1 MKSRF
6 LAALLVAAAALTLS
20 GCIQMHSATT
30 IEKDGSGTASFRL
43 SFSQGVSDAL
53 KEMQGMDMD
62 MGGDMEMPDFS
73 KVDKAELE
81 KAGKEHGVKIT
92 RFSRDPVDG
101 RETLDIE
108 MSFEDLKGLS
118 FMMNKVMGESSDNG
132 GFGIFDNGDGNFIL
146 RSATYEYPDQPAEE
160 AEEAV
165 ESETTMPEMDPEM
178 MGKQMELMGK
188 LMASMSELSVHM
200 EITVPGDIVKSNAP
214 TVEGRTSIWT
224 VDSSNMMSM
233 QGESDMEPEIVFSA
247 KGLKIKPQTE

>member
-1 MKSRF
+1 MTSRF

-30 IEKDGSGTASFRL
+30 IEKDGSGTASFQL
-43 SFSQGVSDAL
+43 SFSQGVSEAL
-53 KEMQGMDMD
+53 KEMQTMDMD
-62 MGGDMEMPDFS
+62 MGSDMEMPDFS
-73 KVDKAELE
+73 KVDKEELE
-81 KAGKEHGVKIT
+81 KAAKEHGVKIT

-101 RETLDIE
+101 RETLAVE

-118 FMMNKVMGESSDNG
+118 FMMNRVMGEGSDNG

-146 RSATYEYPDQPAEE
+146 MSATYEYPGQEAEAAEE
-160 AEEAV
+160 TV
-165 ESETTMPEMDPEM
+165 ETESTSEMDPEM

-214 TVEGRTSIWT
+214 KVEGRTSIWT
-224 VDSSNMMSM
+224 VDSTNMMSM

-247 KGLKIKPQTE
+247 KGLKIKAQKE